1 LLEGEIQLKHNK
13 AQDALRLFL
22 DSRKIADTWM
32 GHFDAGRAY
41 IDLGAF
47 AEADS
52 ELETCLKR
60 RGEATAL
67 FLDESPTYYVFPPV
81 YYYLGRAQEGL
92 KSSAA
97 SDSYKTFIDIK
108 NGGQDP
114 LLADARRRVQSN

>member
-1 LLEGEIQLKHNK
+1 M
-13 AQDALRLFL
+13 D
-22 DSRKIADTWM
+22 
-32 GHFDAGRAY
+32 HFDAGRAY

-52 ELETCLKR
+52 ELEACQKR

-81 YYYLGRAQEGL
+81 YYYLGRAQQGL

-97 SDSYKTFIDIK
+97 ADSYKTFIDIK

-114 LLADARRRVQSN
+114 LLADAAKRMAALSGH